1 MPDDNRP
8 VASGDEV
15 VPGDPSPGIDHDA
28 PSLGEILPTP
38 AGRSGLDPRAQ
49 AAALLDVEP
58 VPGVAKPDAALVVN
72 DVRKSF
78 GGLKAVDVDHV
89 EFQRGVI
96 TALIGPNG
104 AGKTTLFNLLTG
116 FDTPDTGTWQ
126 FDGKELGGVRAHKVA
141 RAGMVRTFQLT
152 KALSKLTVMEN
163 MRLGATG
170 QIGERFLAAH
180 MPWRWR
186 SQEAEVT
193 TRAEGLLQ
201 RFKLDHMTDQFAGTL
216 SGGQRKLLEMSRALM
231 VAPDVIMLD
240 EPMAGVNP
248 ALTQSLLEHVKSL
261 RDEGMTVIFV
271 EHDMDMVMDI
281 SDWVVV
287 MAEGGIIAEG
297 PPASIGENRQV
308 VDAYL
313 GAHHDED
320 LTEEEEEGREAS
332 RPVALK
338 VKDRVEGDES
348 SADSE
353 EFLLRASSVIAG
365 YVPGVDILKGC
376 NLELRDGEF
385 IGIIGPNGAGKSTLL
400 KSLFGLIPIRDGSV
414 TLRGELITSAPA
426 HKLVAMGVG
435 YVPQINNVFP
445 DLTVE
450 ENLQMGLYLG
460 THPFA
465 ERLDVVCTLF
475 PLLGQRRKQ
484 SAGSLSGG
492 ERQMVAMGRAMMSDP
507 SVLLLDE
514 PSAGLSPALQDEVFV
529 RCREINAAGVSIVM
543 VEQNARRCLQV
554 AHRGYVLDQG
564 TNAYEGRGR
573 DLLVDPKVIEL
584 YLGTLAKVD

>member
-1 MPDDNRP
+1 MPDDNP
-8 VASGDEV
+8 YVPDDDEV
-15 VPGDPSPGIDHDA
+15 SALDASPGIDPDA
-28 PSLGEILPTP
+28 PALAEILPTP
-38 AGRSGLDPRAQ
+38 AGRNRLDPAAQ
-49 AAALLDVEP
+49 AAALLAVEP
-58 VPGVAKPDAALVVN
+58 VPGVPKPDAALVVDN
-72 DVRKSF
+72 VRKSF
-78 GGLKAVDVDHV
+78 GGLQAVDVDHL

-126 FDGKELGGVRAHKVA
+126 FDGKELGGVQAHKVA
-141 RAGMVRTFQLT
+141 RSGMVRTFQLT

-170 QIGERFLAAH
+170 QVGERFLAAH

-186 SQEAEVT
+186 NQEQEVT

-320 LTEEEEEGREAS
+320 LTEEEVQGREAS

-338 VKDRVEGDES
+338 IEDRGEGDES
-348 SADSE
+348 SRESD
-353 EFLLRASSVIAG
+353 EFLLQASSVIAG

-400 KSLFGLIPIRDGSV
+400 KSLFGLIPIREGSV
-414 TLRGELITSAPA
+414 TLRGEVITSAPA

-465 ERLDVVCTLF
+465 ERLDVICTLF

-484 SAGSLSGG
+484 QAGSLSGG

-529 RCREINAAGVSIVM
+529 RCREINAAGVSIIM